1 MVPKMNPSKTRMARL
16 VKAKDKDRSFD
27 LLFWKRVGAEGRFAA
42 AWQMVSEVNA
52 IKGKDIGE
60 SRLQRSVENVKRI
73 RSRGKP
79 YDQMER

>member
-1 MVPKMNPSKTRMARL
+1 MPKKNLSKTRMARL
-16 VKAKDKDRSFD
+16 VKAKDMDRSFD

-60 SRLQRSVENVKRI
+60 SRYL
-73 RSRGKP
+73 G
-79 YDQMER
+79 

>member
-1 MVPKMNPSKTRMARL
+1 MMKVSKTRMARL
-16 VKAKDKDRSFD
+16 VKAKDMDRSFD

-60 SRLQRSVENVKRI
+60 SRLQRSVQSIQRI
-73 RSRGKP
+73 QG
-79 YDQMER
+79 

>member
-1 MVPKMNPSKTRMARL
+1 MVPMMKTSKTRMARL
-16 VKAKDKDRSFD
+16 VKAKDMDRSFD

-60 SRLQRSVENVKRI
+60 SRLQRSVQSIQRI
-73 RSRGKP
+73 QR
-79 YDQMER
+79 